1 MIHDLES
8 LLGIQK
14 IDIKISQL
22 IQSQADFPKNL
33 ADLEDTVS
41 KAKSFLDTIAK
52 KIASLETDKK
62 TIQDKVI
69 EAKTALDR
77 SQDRLNS
84 IKTNREYDAVH
95 AEIENFKNVI
105 SGADNKIKHIDE
117 EREKQNQ
124 ALEAATIEYEKVK
137 SDNQGKINEFKGKL
151 STIDSS
157 IAALNVE
164 RVKACADV
172 PKPALRTYEHIL
184 KRKKNGK
191 VLSFITIDSHTCTNC
206 FKVLETQLINE
217 IRRGSKIMTCQNC
230 GSIFIWENTAENP
243 EASKLK

>member
-8 LLGIQK
+8 LIGIQK
-14 IDIKISQL
+14 IDIQISQL

-33 ADLEDTVS
+33 ADLEATVA
-41 KAKSFLDTIAK
+41 KAKNDVDAITK
-52 KIASLETDKK
+52 KIASLEADKK
-62 TIQDKVI
+62 NIQDKVI
-69 EAKTALDR
+69 EAKNALDK

-95 AEIENFKNVI
+95 SEIENFKNVI
-105 SGADNKIKHIDE
+105 AGADNKIQHIDSE
-117 EREKQNQ
+117 HEKQNQ
-124 ALEAATIEYEKVK
+124 ALETATAEYEKVK
-137 SDNQGKINEFKGKL
+137 TENQGKIEEFKAKL
-151 STIDSS
+151 STIDTS

-164 RVKACADV
+164 RAKACADV

-191 VLSFITIDSHTCTNC
+191 VLSFITIDSRTCTNC

-217 IRRGSKIMTCQNC
+217 IRRGSKMITCQNC
-230 GSIFIWENTAENP
+230 GSIFIWENQPENP
-243 EASKLK
+243 KDLKQD